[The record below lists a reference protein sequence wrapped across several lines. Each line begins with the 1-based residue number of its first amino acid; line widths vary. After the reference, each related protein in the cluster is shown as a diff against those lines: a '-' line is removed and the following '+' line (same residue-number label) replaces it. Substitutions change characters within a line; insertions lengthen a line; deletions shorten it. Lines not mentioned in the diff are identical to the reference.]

1 MGTLYR
7 ERDARARRSRNTQLA
22 FYRLELRRS
31 ADQRSRSLAE
41 ADGAGRRIQ
50 QLLPGALQAGV
61 SVGEAAALTGVS
73 RATLY
78 RMLADARQQNGLQ
91 SLARDFEDAL
101 ALLVHE
107 LGVPPLPADFQRHF
121 RISLDEVFDKLMQL
135 YRPLAAEAN
144 ALGPLGMAV
153 LGDLIP
159 QLGIPEKL
167 VLNML
172 LFQNLPVEQV
182 ARSTQLSEVRV
193 LAWAAL
199 ALLRVLPE
207 LRTRSDSLST

>member
-1 MGTLYR
+1 
-7 ERDARARRSRNTQLA
+7 LA
-22 FYRLELRRS
+22 
-31 ADQRSRSLAE
+31 D

-78 RMLADARQQNGLQ
+78 RMLAEARQQNGLQ
-91 SLARDFEDAL
+91 SLARDFEEAL
-101 ALLVHE
+101 ALLDHE
-107 LGVPPLPADFQRHF
+107 LEVPPLPADFQGHF
-121 RISLDEVFDKLMQL
+121 QLSLDEIFDKLMQL
-135 YRPLAAEAN
+135 YRPLAAEAH

-159 QLGIPEKL
+159 QLGTPEKI

-182 ARSTQLSEVRV
+182 ARSTQLSEVQV
-193 LAWAAL
+193 LGWAAL
-199 ALLRVLPE
+199 ALLRILPE
-207 LRTRSDSLST
+207 LRTRAENLSA